1 MTDTNYKDSLVK
13 FIPRNVLEFTVVTVI
28 LIIIT
33 YIFYSN
39 LSLNE
44 NLELIGVYT
53 FAMLKI
59 SLSANKLLLA
69 FQNLKSV
76 KIPIEISEELI
87 QYSKIDKNLIDLN
100 ESIENKL
107 KFENNIKLK
116 NVHFTYSGT
125 SKF

>member
-76 KIPIEISEELI
+76 KIPAIEISEELI
-87 QYSKIDKNLIDLN
+87 QY
-100 ESIENKL
+100 
-107 KFENNIKLK
+107 
-116 NVHFTYSGT
+116 
-125 SKF
+125 

>member
-1 MTDTNYKDSLVK
+1 MTNTNYKDSLVK

-69 FQNLKSV
+69 FQNLKG
-76 KIPIEISEELI
+76 
-87 QYSKIDKNLIDLN
+87 KN
-100 ESIENKL
+100 
-107 KFENNIKLK
+107 
-116 NVHFTYSGT
+116 T
-125 SKF
+125 SN